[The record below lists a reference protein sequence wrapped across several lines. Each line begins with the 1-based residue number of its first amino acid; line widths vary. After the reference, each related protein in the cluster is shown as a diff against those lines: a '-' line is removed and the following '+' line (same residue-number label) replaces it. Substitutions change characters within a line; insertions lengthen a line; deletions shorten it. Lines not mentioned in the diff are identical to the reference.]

1 MVPQSSCSGLL
12 FGGEGG
18 EAGRTGCVGQG
29 VDVAAEAGGSRKV
42 PSGAEAVEAAAAGV
56 ASGVGSLVAAAGV
69 ASGVGWLRGGALSVI
84 PQLPFSESPRS

>member
-12 FGGEGG
+12 FGG

-56 ASGVGSLVAAAGV
+56 ASGVG
-69 ASGVGWLRGGALSVI
+69 WLRGGALSLI